1 MKNNFIPSQAKICEI
16 IHENEQIS
24 TFRLQ
29 LTDKTVP
36 FSFLPGQFLM
46 LSVPHCGE
54 AAISISSSP
63 TALPLIDLSIRKAGK
78 LTGAIHGMKT
88 DDQVGVRGPLGKPF
102 PLENFA
108 NRDLLFVAGGIG
120 LAPLKSVIDYCL
132 FQSSHEKDAVQSIT
146 LLYGSRTPSDIAFQ
160 KAISNWQAQGVDCR
174 LTVDE
179 ADSDWQGNVGL
190 VTDLLPHYKITDN
203 TTALVCGPPVIIRFV
218 IARLS
223 DMGCGDEAIFTT
235 LERHMKCGMGTCGHC
250 HLDGKMICMDGPVFS
265 LSQLKTMDVMELAQ

>member
-78 LTGAIHGMKT
+78 LTGAIHN
-88 DDQVGVRGPLGKPF
+88 V
-102 PLENFA
+102 
-108 NRDLLFVAGGIG
+108 
-120 LAPLKSVIDYCL
+120 
-132 FQSSHEKDAVQSIT
+132 
-146 LLYGSRTPSDIAFQ
+146 
-160 KAISNWQAQGVDCR
+160 VD
-174 LTVDE
+174 
-179 ADSDWQGNVGL
+179 
-190 VTDLLPHYKITDN
+190 
-203 TTALVCGPPVIIRFV
+203 
-218 IARLS
+218 
-223 DMGCGDEAIFTT
+223 
-235 LERHMKCGMGTCGHC
+235 
-250 HLDGKMICMDGPVFS
+250 
-265 LSQLKTMDVMELAQ
+265 